1 MKKTLAVGVL
11 AAALAAGAVPTALA
25 RPART
30 DSREDVAP
38 VVAPGVHTTGTGF
51 ADATGAPVYLRG
63 FDAIGYPAKAADL
76 GANFVRMPVYWSD
89 IEPSP
94 PVGGRHSWNEAALA
108 AIDDR
113 VAAFSARGINV
124 LLDFHQSGWSS
135 YFTALTVNAQGI
147 PSWFY
152 SSEFFPFPATQ
163 KGLGQARADFFTNPA
178 TIPYYQAFVD
188 LLVRRYRSYSNVV
201 GYELFNEPPSGALGQ
216 NHAATQA
223 VIAWEAGMLRFV
235 RSLDSA
241 RTIFL
246 FVRQGGDLGFLN
258 ADLSALGSLAN
269 VAIDLHDYF
278 VGLDAPYGYSAD
290 TETWY
295 PSDKA
300 THVQFESSYEGTYSN
315 QLRLIDRVL
324 ARTNAWK
331 VPLLVGEWG
340 ARFDDPGLLHY
351 QADMLAVFR
360 ERRLSWARWMLTNNG
375 SLGVLNADGSY
386 SPAALQIQQ
395 DLDRP
400 Y

>member
-1 MKKTLAVGVL
+1 MKKTLAAGVL
-11 AAALAAGAVPTALA
+11 AAALAASAAPPGQA
-25 RPART
+25 RPAYT
-30 DSREDVAP
+30 DGRQDLTP
-38 VVAPGVHTTGTGF
+38 VVAPWVHASGTGF
-51 ADATGAPVYLRG
+51 ADATGARVYLRG
-63 FDAIGYPAKAADL
+63 FDAIGYPAKAAAL

-89 IEPSP
+89 IEPAP
-94 PVGGRHSWNEAALA
+94 PVDGRHSWDEAALA

-113 VAAFSARGINV
+113 VQAFAAQGINV

-152 SSEFFPFPATQ
+152 SSGFFPFPATQ
-163 KGLGQARADFFTNPA
+163 RGLGQARADFFTNPA

-188 LLVRRYRSYSNVV
+188 LLVRRYRSYPNVV

-223 VIAWEAGMLRFV
+223 LIEWQGAMLRFV
-235 RSLDSA
+235 RSLDA
-241 RTIFL
+241 ERTVFL
-246 FVRQGGDLGFLN
+246 FVRAGGDLGFLN
-258 ADLSALGSLAN
+258 ADLGPLGSLAN

-295 PSDKA
+295 PSDAA
-300 THVQFESSYEGTYSN
+300 THVQFENAYAGTYAN

-324 ARTNAWK
+324 ARTNAWN

-340 ARFDDPGLLHY
+340 ARADDPGLLRY
-351 QADMLAVFR
+351 QQDMLGVFR
-360 ERRLSWARWMLTNNG
+360 ARRLSWARWMLTNN
-375 SLGVLNADGSY
+375 SALGILDADGSY
-386 SPAALQIQQ
+386 SAAALQIQA
-395 DLDRP
+395 DLDAP